1 MDWETVKTKFPW
13 QLIFLY
19 GGGYAM
25 ADACEVG
32 LDQLCLVQ
40 KNRNSNHYKSYSY
53 YYLLIYNK

>member
-32 LDQLCLVQ
+32 WLSIMLGSM
-40 KNRNSNHYKSYSY
+40 K
-53 YYLLIYNK
+53 